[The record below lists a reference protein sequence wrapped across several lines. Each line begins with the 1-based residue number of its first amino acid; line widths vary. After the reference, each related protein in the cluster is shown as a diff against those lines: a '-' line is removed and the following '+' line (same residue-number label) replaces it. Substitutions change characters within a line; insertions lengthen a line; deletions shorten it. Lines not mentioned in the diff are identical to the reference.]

1 MVQAERIVVIS
12 GKLEVVVRV
21 IRIFKVAG
29 ECCLM
34 LDDSRNGL
42 ECLAGP

>member
-12 GKLEVVVRV
+12 GKLEVVRV